1 MVVGS
6 RKKDQGNKAQLWPW
20 GSYLSLM
27 LEVSYGVQMIRS
39 SNSFAFS
46 WEPDAHA
53 RCIGEEQR
61 YSRFLPTPSESIGE
75 PSPVR
80 AQRLTLVTFGLCR
93 TYAGWPPRC
102 SHSAHA
108 TPSRR
113 MSSATPC
120 VCGSSSPEKF
130 PSRISSQVGP
140 AITEQ
145 LCFPAQVTESW
156 TAPLP
161 TKIVILVGG
170 KRSCVAWQWA
180 SHSESGRASLWI

>member
-1 MVVGS
+1 
-6 RKKDQGNKAQLWPW
+6 
-20 GSYLSLM
+20 M

-39 SNSFAFS
+39 SNSLAFS

-53 RCIGEEQR
+53 RCMGEEQGC
-61 YSRFLPTPSESIGE
+61 SCFLPTPSESLGE
-75 PSPVR
+75 PSPVQ

-140 AITEQ
+140 AVPEQ
-145 LCFPAQVTESW
+145 LCFPARFTESW

-161 TKIVILVGG
+161 TKIIILDNYSRDLALLDGEHPTQKVVGPL
-170 KRSCVAWQWA
+170 
-180 SHSESGRASLWI
+180 SGFRHRCQMYGELFQV